1 MPRQNIVFIFS
12 DQQHADTTAHAS
24 DPVAITPHLDQYN
37 LIEREDYAKIRQHLL
52 TDVMNPTLSRLHT
65 TAW

>member
-12 DQQHADTTAHAS
+12 DQQRADTTAHAG
-24 DPVAITPHLDQYN
+24 DPVAITPHLDQYY
-37 LIEREDYAKIRQHLL
+37 LIEREDYPNIPQHSL
-52 TDVMNPTLSRLHT
+52 TDVMNPMLSRLDT